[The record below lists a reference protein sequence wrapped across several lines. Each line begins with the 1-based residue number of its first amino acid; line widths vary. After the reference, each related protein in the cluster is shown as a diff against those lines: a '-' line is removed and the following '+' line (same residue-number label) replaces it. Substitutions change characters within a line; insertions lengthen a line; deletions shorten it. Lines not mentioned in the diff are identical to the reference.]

1 MELRKNV
8 KRPHRYEPEL
18 LAHLDPTCVPRST
31 RPAFHIDYIDFNPAL
46 PPAKFPTLKY
56 PKPSEHSKYQTRGS
70 GSHISSLGRQAVTNQ
85 QLLPDQSQEG
95 LDVPY
100 DATDRWEGKDE
111 VQDQVLVG
119 SIQQFHNPK
128 GDERE
133 KWAYEGLEISDD
145 EGKKGVKGRLYVSFN
160 VQDNGTVD
168 HASTYPNLG

>member
-8 KRPHRYEPEL
+8 KRPQRYEPEL
-18 LAHLDPTCVPRST
+18 LARLDPTYVPRST
-31 RPAFHIDYIDFNPAL
+31 RPACHIDYIDFNPAL

-56 PKPSEHSKYQTRGS
+56 PKVSEHPKYQTRGS
-70 GSHISSLGRQAVTNQ
+70 DSQISSLGREVVTNQ
-85 QLLPDQSQEG
+85 QLSPDQAREG

-100 DATDRWEGKDE
+100 NATDGWEGKDE
-111 VQDQVLVG
+111 VQDQVPVS

-128 GDERE
+128 ADQKE

-145 EGKKGVKGRLYVSFN
+145 EGRKGVRARLYVSSN
-160 VQDNGTVD
+160 VQNMCTVN